1 MCLNIE
7 CLINDDLMLF
17 NYTFTF
23 FNDILDSWIP
33 RESMAS
39 FQGSTSL
46 QFNHGQQA
54 FLAPPTVIERVG
66 ILVTNSERFQ
76 GNRMLANQAGLVEA
90 CRLTAIVRQEH
101 LPIGP

>member
-1 MCLNIE
+1 MCMDIE
-7 CLINDDLMLF
+7 CLKNDDIMLS

-23 FNDILDSWIP
+23 FEDILDSWIL
-33 RESMAS
+33 RESTAS

-66 ILVTNSERFQ
+66 ILVANSERFQ
-76 GNRMLANQAGLVEA
+76 GNRIQRDEAGFVKA
-90 CRLTAIVRQEH
+90 CRLTAIVRQ
-101 LPIGP
+101 